1 MQSRNE
7 VKKQQNQAGAQERIC
22 KTCCRICKLVDKLH
36 VVTVEPTASDFGGS
50 IKMCDVI
57 CSEETS
63 KEVTDQASYTV
74 DAENVE
80 TELD

>member
-7 VKKQQNQAGAQERIC
+7 VEKQQNQAGTQKGIC
-22 KTCCRICKLVDKLH
+22 KTCCRIRKLVDELH
-36 VVTVEPTASDFGGS
+36 VMTVKPTASNFGGA
-50 IKMCDVI
+50 IQVCDI
-57 CSEETS
+57 IGSEETG
-63 KEVTDQASYTV
+63 KKVTDQPSYAV